1 MTTASVPGSAVSRRS
16 HHLVVYGILFAL
28 AVAAVPVLAV
38 VGVRTLLDSRDG
50 EVLNP
55 VLDPALPGY
64 QALVSPSPTLAVL
77 HLDPDGALVGVA
89 VLALAGE
96 DTEGGSVLL
105 IPPRTLASVP
115 QFGDFTLEYIQ
126 DLNGTDNT
134 RSLVEFVL
142 GLGLDEVVEVTDSD
156 WAELVEP
163 LGGLVVVNPDTLTS
177 PDGSAAFPAGE
188 LVLEPAL
195 VGPFLSILEPTENP
209 LNRMLRQELVWRAL
223 LDALAE
229 EPGAMRFAG
238 EQDRGLAR
246 FLPAIA
252 AGTSRLETLPI
263 EPPAEVTA
271 PGEVGSF
278 SPDAEAIAGLIPQ
291 LVPFPAGAR
300 PGDRPLVRVLDG
312 SGRQWVIPPAVRQVA
327 VAGGQVVMIGNTD
340 EFGVADT
347 QVLVADAA
355 FDSFARSVADALG
368 VGSVQRVDYID
379 ENAEVIVV
387 LGTDYRP

>member
-1 MTTASVPGSAVSRRS
+1 VTTASVPGPAISRRAL
-16 HHLVVYGILFAL
+16 HLVVYGALFAL
-28 AVAAVPVLAV
+28 AVLTVPVLSV
-38 VGVRTLLDSRDG
+38 IGVRTLLDSRDG

-55 VLDPALPGY
+55 VLDPAMPGY

-96 DTEGGSVLL
+96 DTDGGSVLL

-142 GLGLDEVVEVTDSD
+142 GLGLDDVVEVTDSD

-163 LGGLVVVNPDTLTS
+163 LGGIVVVNPDGLTS
-177 PDGSAAFPAGE
+177 PDGSLVFPAGE
-188 LVLEPAL
+188 LTLEPDQ

-209 LNRMLRQELVWRAL
+209 LNRVLRQELVWGAL
-223 LDALAE
+223 LDALQAD
-229 EPGAMRFAG
+229 PSAVRLAG

-252 AGTSRLETLPI
+252 TGTSRLETLPI
-263 EPPAEVTA
+263 EPPATVTA
-271 PGEVGSF
+271 PGETSAFV
-278 SPDAEAIAGLIPQ
+278 PDAASIAGLIPQ

-312 SGRQWVIPPAVRQVA
+312 SGRQSVIPSAVRHVA

-340 EFGVADT
+340 EFGVTDT
-347 QVLVADAA
+347 QVLVADDA
-355 FDSFARSVADALG
+355 FDGFAGSVADALG

-387 LGTDYRP
+387 LGADYRP